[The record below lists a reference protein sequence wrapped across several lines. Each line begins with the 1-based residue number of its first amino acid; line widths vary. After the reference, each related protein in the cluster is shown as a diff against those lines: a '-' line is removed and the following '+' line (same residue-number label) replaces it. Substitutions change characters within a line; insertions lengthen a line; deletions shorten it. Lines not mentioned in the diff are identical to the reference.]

1 MANTI
6 TGRIVEIGR
15 TEQIPS
21 KDLSRAFLKREIVL
35 DATRYDPW
43 TGERSGF
50 ENFPQL
56 EFTGDKCAELD
67 RFAKGQVVTITF
79 DLQGMRYQDKDG
91 NVKYF
96 TKARPYKIE
105 ARQPAQQPAQ
115 ATQRQSNPTTYA
127 QQPGYMS
134 QPPVYPPQEEP
145 PFQRMSLYDTSN
157 PLQKEQFKARS
168 AKLAESGK
176 VVELTEKKPKRSL
189 QSNKYLHVI
198 LGYFACETG
207 NTLEWVKQQ
216 YYKKLVNPSIF
227 IRERDDK
234 YLGRIKILRS
244 FADLDSAEM
253 STSITRFRNWAS
265 AECGIYLPSADED
278 RLIQL
283 MEIEIERN
291 KDYL

>member
-1 MANTI
+1 
-6 TGRIVEIGR
+6 
-15 TEQIPS
+15 
-21 KDLSRAFLKREIVL
+21 
-35 DATRYDPW
+35 
-43 TGERSGF
+43 
-50 ENFPQL
+50 
-56 EFTGDKCAELD
+56 
-67 RFAKGQVVTITF
+67 
-79 DLQGMRYQDKDG
+79 
-91 NVKYF
+91 
-96 TKARPYKIE
+96 
-105 ARQPAQQPAQ
+105 
-115 ATQRQSNPTTYA
+115 
-127 QQPGYMS
+127 
-134 QPPVYPPQEEP
+134 
-145 PFQRMSLYDTSN
+145 MSLYDTSN

-244 FADLDSAEM
+244 S
-253 STSITRFRNWAS
+253 NWAS

-283 MEIEIERN
+283 MEIEIGRN

>member
-21 KDLSRAFLKREIVL
+21 KGLSRAFLKREIVL

-67 RFAKGQVVTITF
+67 RFTKGQVVTITF

-115 ATQRQSNPTTYA
+115 ATQQQSNPTTYA

-145 PFQRMSLYDTSN
+145 PF
-157 PLQKEQFKARS
+157 
-168 AKLAESGK
+168 
-176 VVELTEKKPKRSL
+176 
-189 QSNKYLHVI
+189 
-198 LGYFACETG
+198 
-207 NTLEWVKQQ
+207 
-216 YYKKLVNPSIF
+216 
-227 IRERDDK
+227 
-234 YLGRIKILRS
+234 
-244 FADLDSAEM
+244 
-253 STSITRFRNWAS
+253 
-265 AECGIYLPSADED
+265 
-278 RLIQL
+278 
-283 MEIEIERN
+283 
-291 KDYL
+291 

>member
-1 MANTI
+1 
-6 TGRIVEIGR
+6 
-15 TEQIPS
+15 
-21 KDLSRAFLKREIVL
+21 
-35 DATRYDPW
+35 
-43 TGERSGF
+43 
-50 ENFPQL
+50 
-56 EFTGDKCAELD
+56 
-67 RFAKGQVVTITF
+67 
-79 DLQGMRYQDKDG
+79 
-91 NVKYF
+91 
-96 TKARPYKIE
+96 
-105 ARQPAQQPAQ
+105 
-115 ATQRQSNPTTYA
+115 
-127 QQPGYMS
+127 
-134 QPPVYPPQEEP
+134 
-145 PFQRMSLYDTSN
+145 MSLYDTSN
-157 PLQKEQFKARS
+157 LLQKEQFKARS

-244 FADLDSAEM
+244 SADLDSGEM
-253 STSITRFRNWAS
+253 ATSITRFRNWAS
-265 AECGIYLPSADED
+265 AECGIYLPSSEED